1 MHRPV
6 IGDDQHR
13 TLVRHRRREPVR
25 AALGVSGSRDARPTA
40 LTGTA
45 GVLPAAADA
54 AREAGG

>member
-1 MHRPV
+1 
-6 IGDDQHR
+6 
-13 TLVRHRRREPVR
+13 VR